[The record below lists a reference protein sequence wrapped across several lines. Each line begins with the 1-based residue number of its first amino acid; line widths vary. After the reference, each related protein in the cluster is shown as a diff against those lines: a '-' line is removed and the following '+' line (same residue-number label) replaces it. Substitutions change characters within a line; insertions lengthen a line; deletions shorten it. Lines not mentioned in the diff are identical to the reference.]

1 MDGGH
6 KTVPVEDDNDLN
18 IVASFDRRG
27 EYIYTGNSRGKIGAY
42 STTGS
47 SITLKASFRIGQSP
61 AVKSIEFARREDCF
75 MVNAAD
81 RVIRVY
87 NCTDVLGGGMDGELE
102 PVQKLQDLVNKTM
115 WKKCCFSGDGEYIC
129 AGSARQHALYIWEK
143 TVGNLVKILQG
154 NKGELLLDVVWH
166 PMRPIVASIS
176 SGVVAIWAQNQ
187 VENWSAFAPDFREL
201 DENVEYEEGEGE
213 FDVEDEDKIVEEKDG
228 VIDDDLEVDVT
239 SVDRVGAYMSSDEEM
254 DAQKDFLMFLP
265 TAPDVIEDI
274 DEATLLAQQQALQ
287 KEYKENSKRKRAKA
301 REEKR
306 ERENKEGKDRDKDR
320 EGKDRDK
327 DRERKEGEGE

>member
-1 MDGGH
+1 MAGGH

-27 EYIYTGNSRGKIGAY
+27 EYIYTGNSKGRIGAY
-42 STTGS
+42 STTGPT
-47 SITLKASFRIGQSP
+47 ITLKASFRIGQSQAATT

-87 NCTDVLGGGMDGELE
+87 NCKDVLECGVDGEVE

-143 TVGNLVKILQG
+143 TVGNLVKILHG

-176 SGVVAIWAQNQ
+176 SGVVAIWSQNQ
-187 VENWSAFAPDFREL
+187 VENWSAFAPDFKEL
-201 DENVEYEEGEGE
+201 DENVEYEENESE
-213 FDVEDEDKIVEEKDG
+213 FDVEDEDKIVEENAG
-228 VIDDDLEVDVT
+228 VEDDDLEVDVV
-239 SVDRVGAYMSSDEEM
+239 SVDRVGAYVSSDDEG
-254 DAQKDFLMFLP
+254 QNDFLMFLP

-306 ERENKEGKDRDKDR
+306 DRENR
-320 EGKDRDK
+320 EGKVKDK
-327 DRERKEGEGE
+327 DGE